1 MDVRSFVPKAV
12 LIAASI
18 SSALLAPQ
26 SFSDVTNNA
35 DNFWIN
41 RTYENLSKINNFQ
54 AVTEQ
59 SLSHKAATII
69 SDVTFQAPT
78 DFYQIVTQPES
89 VKGFSASYHNNTITL
104 HDPINQQA
112 LQVKGLQPH
121 KEGSALE
128 RVKGIYFYNKEHYD
142 QEFTPSIH
150 VADRLSVGMDLVAN
164 TDKVEIKKIEAFVD
178 YHYSL
183 FMQANFIFNN
193 GIEAKITN
201 SSMIFNN
208 DELSLPTITLAKE
221 TRTAAWDLSKK
232 GLSTKQLEKQISKDI
247 VWPED
252 KEDIWG
258 FSKRKF
264 YQQKNTKTAAAYY
277 YNDAFF
283 LITVTKPSDGREPT
297 NIGIPLPLGNAQARL
312 NQYPAFSSVEFSS
325 NGIHYTLLSNTQPES
340 LLAMAKGMTSKISG
354 E

>member
-1 MDVRSFVPKAV
+1 MDVRSFASKAA
-12 LIAASI
+12 LIAVSI
-18 SSALLAPQ
+18 SSALLASQ
-26 SFSDVTNNA
+26 SFADITNNA

-59 SLSHKAATII
+59 SLSNKAATII
-69 SDVTFQAPT
+69 SDVTFQTPT

-89 VKGFSASYHNNTITL
+89 VKGFAASYQNNTITL
-104 HDPINQQA
+104 HDRINQQA
-112 LQVKGLQPH
+112 LRVKGLLPN
-121 KEGSALE
+121 KEGSAFE
-128 RVKGIYFYNKEHYD
+128 RVKRIYFYNKDHYD

-193 GIEAKITN
+193 GIEAKIEN
-201 SSMIFNN
+201 SSMVFNK
-208 DELSLPTITLAKE
+208 DDLLLPTITLAKE
-221 TRTAAWDLSKK
+221 TRTASWDLSKK

-252 KEDIWG
+252 KDNIWG

-283 LITVTKPSDGREPT
+283 LITATKPSDGRELT
-297 NIGIPLPLGNAQARL
+297 NVGIPLPLGNTQARL
-312 NQYPAFSSVEFSS
+312 NQYPAFSSVEFNS

-340 LLAMAKGMTSKISG
+340 LLARAKDIASNKSS